1 MHQITQKIKKA
12 GHDPAYALSLILR
25 RVLDWA
31 RGRLLP
37 GSGSALYP
45 LALFC
50 YPTFAC
56 HFRCAFCWLWG
67 EEGHGHKSPAAQMTL
82 AQFEALLRGL
92 PWMTR
97 EIVFLG
103 GEPTLWP
110 FFWDAVAAAK
120 RHRRRVTCVTNGRFA
135 FPASPGDVLQLDGL
149 NVVIDGP
156 RALHDRIRGEGS
168 FDACIELLRKVEA
181 VKQNHR
187 VPYPGLSVTFTITP
201 ENALTLRDFLW
212 ELESYGLDLSAVR
225 FQHVEFVRRQD
236 VEALARL
243 EASPKPA
250 ASFWQ
255 SFLQSPH
262 PDLDPAALHAEI
274 ESVRRRENRHPVSFH
289 PDFSREELE
298 AYYRCEVPFR
308 RCAVIHQ
315 KVRVMP
321 DGEVWLCPGLSIG
334 NVSDKQLRALWNG
347 DAPRRV
353 RKWIGGGNSFPVCHR
368 CSGNYG

>member
-1 MHQITQKIKKA
+1 MHGITQKIKKA
-12 GHDPAYALSLILR
+12 AKDPTYAFCLILR
-25 RVLDWA
+25 KMLDSA
-31 RGRLLP
+31 RARLA
-37 GSGSALYP
+37 GGAGSALPP
-45 LALFC
+45 LSVFC

-67 EEGHGHKSPAAQMTL
+67 EEGHGHRSPAAHMPPDR
-82 AQFEALLRGL
+82 FEALLSGL

-97 EIVFLG
+97 EIVLLG

-110 FFWDAVAAAK
+110 FFWEAVAAAK
-120 RHRRRVTCVTNGRFA
+120 RRRRRVTCVTNGRFA
-135 FPASPGDVLQLDGL
+135 LPASPGDVLQLDGL

-168 FDACIELLRKVEA
+168 FDACIGLLRQVEA
-181 VKQNHR
+181 IKQDHR
-187 VPYPGLSVTFTITP
+187 ALYPELSVTFTITP

-212 ELESYGLDLSAVR
+212 ELESYGLGLCAVR

-255 SFLQSPH
+255 SFLQSPR
-262 PDLDPAALHAEI
+262 LDPAALHAEI
-274 ESVRRRENRHPVSFH
+274 ESVKKRKNRHPVSFH
-289 PDFSREELE
+289 PDFDRGALE
-298 AYYRCEVPFR
+298 AYYRCETPFR
-308 RCAVIHQ
+308 GCAVIHH
-315 KVRVMP
+315 KARVMP
-321 DGEVWLCPGLSIG
+321 DGQIWLCPGLSVG
-334 NVSDKQLRALWNG
+334 NISGQGLGGLWNG
-347 DAPRRV
+347 KTPQRV
-353 RKWIGGGNSFPVCHR
+353 REWIGAGNSFPVCHR